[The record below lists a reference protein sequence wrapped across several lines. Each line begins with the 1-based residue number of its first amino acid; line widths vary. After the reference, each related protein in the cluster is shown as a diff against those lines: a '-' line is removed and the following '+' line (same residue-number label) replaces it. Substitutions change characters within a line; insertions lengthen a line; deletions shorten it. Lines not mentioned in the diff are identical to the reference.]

1 MNATGSEHD
10 ARSVLDPSV
19 AERVSA
25 LSLRVDKAVEGLLS
39 GIHRSPHRGA
49 SVVFVEHREYR
60 PGDDPRLLDWKAFAR
75 TDRHVIKRF
84 EHETQLIARLLLDRS
99 ASMDWR
105 GWADAGPSKHEHA
118 ATLLAA
124 LALLLIRQGDA
135 VGAATFGDAIG
146 EEIPP
151 RSRPAHL
158 EAVFRTL
165 VTPPE
170 PKLRTN
176 LRGALDFT
184 FERAGRRGMVA
195 IASDLLDSDAVSE
208 TDAFTPMAQLVAR
221 GHHVVVFHVLHP
233 DEIHLPETGAARIV
247 GLEGEAP
254 IEIEGD
260 AVRERYDAEMDAF
273 IESCRQRCTAAGA
286 RYALARTDVPP
297 QETLAALLRR
307 R

>member
-1 MNATGSEHD
+1 MSTE
-10 ARSVLDPSV
+10 ARAVLDPAV

-84 EHETQLIARLLLDRS
+84 EHETQLVARLLLDRS
-99 ASMDWR
+99 ASMGWR
-105 GWADAGPSKHEHA
+105 GWDDTGPSKHEHA

-135 VGAATFGDAIG
+135 VGAASFADAIDD
-146 EEIPP
+146 EIPP

-170 PKLRTN
+170 SERTSLRT
-176 LRGALDFT
+176 ALDAT
-184 FERAGRRGMVA
+184 LERAGRRGMIA
-195 IASDLLDSDAVSE
+195 IASDLLDFD
-208 TDAFTPMAQLVAR
+208 TDAFTPVAQLVAR

-233 DEIHLPETGAARIV
+233 HEIHLPETGAARIL
-247 GLEGEAP
+247 GLEGEP
-254 IEIEGD
+254 SVEIEGD
-260 AVRERYDAEMDAF
+260 AVRERYDQEMDAF

>member
-1 MNATGSEHD
+1 MIAE
-10 ARSVLDPSV
+10 ARAVLDPAV
-19 AERVSA
+19 AERVAA
-25 LSLRVDKAVEGLLS
+25 LSLRVDTAVEGLLS

-99 ASMDWR
+99 GSMDWR
-105 GWADAGPSKHEHA
+105 GWDDRGVSKHEHA

-124 LALLLIRQGDA
+124 LALVLIRQGDA
-135 VGAATFGDAIG
+135 VGAACFAHALD
-146 EEIPP
+146 EEVPP

-165 VTPPE
+165 VTLPE
-170 PKLRTN
+170 SGARTDLRA
-176 LRGALDFT
+176 ALEAT
-184 FERAGRRGMVA
+184 FDRAGRRGFLA
-195 IASDLLDSDAVSE
+195 IASDLLDTDP
-208 TDAFTPMAQLVAR
+208 DAFTPIARLVAR

-233 DEIHLPETGAARIV
+233 DEIRLPATGAARIL
-247 GLEGEAP
+247 GLEGEPAV
-254 IEIEGD
+254 EIDGD
-260 AVRERYDAEMDAF
+260 AVRERYDREVDAF
-273 IESCRQRCTAAGA
+273 VESCRKRCTAAGA
-286 RYALARTDVPP
+286 RYALARTDVPA
-297 QETLAALLRR
+297 QETLASLLRR